1 MIFEI
6 KSKLK
11 LTGMKKTTA
20 EAIKQR
26 LTLDN
31 PKYQEAI
38 KMGRWTGNIEPV
50 LTFYEQTGNG
60 DLICPRGFVKQA
72 YFLCK
77 NYGEQIWITDNRRRV
92 LKPIRFAFQGE
103 LRPFQRQPVEDCLRH
118 DHGLLSAPPGA
129 GKTVMACHMIAQRQ
143 QPAIV
148 LVHTKE
154 LLWQWRDRI
163 KSFLGVEAGII
174 GDGKQDI
181 KCVTIATA
189 QSLIK
194 MAEEAAPHFGFLI
207 ADECHHAPAMQ
218 YVQVIEQFDCKYLL
232 GLSGTP
238 YRRDGLSRV
247 IYWHLGD
254 LTGQIEKADLIAS
267 GDLCAADVVW
277 TKTNF
282 ETQVD
287 ASENYTTALSEL
299 AENDERNQLIAR
311 TVAKDTGDGISLVLS
326 DRKQHCFDLA
336 NILEN
341 KYEIKAEVLTGS
353 TGNRDRQ
360 RILDDLRQDKCR
372 CLIATSQ
379 LIGEGFD
386 LPAISSLF
394 LVTPIRYHGRLI
406 QYIGRALR
414 PAPGKDRAI
423 VYDFVDVL
431 NPVFLA
437 QAKKRS
443 CVYGNEGIETLKK

>member
-1 MIFEI
+1 MEFEI

-11 LTGMKKTTA
+11 LTGMKAATA

-31 PKYQEAI
+31 PKYQEAV
-38 KMGRWTGNIEPV
+38 KMDRWTGDIEPV
-50 LTFYEQTGNG
+50 LTFYRQTGNG
-60 DLICPRGFVKQA
+60 ALICPRGFANQA
-72 YFLCK
+72 YSLCK
-77 NYGEQIWITDNRRRV
+77 NYGEQIWITDNRRV
-92 LKPIRFAFQGE
+92 LKPVDFAFQGQ
-103 LRPFQRQPVEDCLRH
+103 LKPFQRQPVKDCLRH
-118 DHGLLSAPPGA
+118 DHGLLSAPTGS
-129 GKTVMACHMIAQRQ
+129 GKTIMACHMIAQRQ

-163 KSFLGVEAGII
+163 KSFLGIEAGII

-181 KCVTIATA
+181 KCVTIATT

-232 GLSGTP
+232 GLSATP
-238 YRRDGLSRV
+238 YRRDGLSKV
-247 IYWHLGD
+247 IFWHLGD
-254 LTGQIEKADLIAS
+254 LTGQIEKVDLVAS
-267 GDLCAADVVW
+267 GDLCAADVRW
-277 TKTNF
+277 I
-282 ETQVD
+282 ETDFSATSD
-287 ASENYTTALSEL
+287 ATQDYSKALSEL
-299 AENDERNQLIAR
+299 TEDENRNRLIAN
-311 TVAKDTGDGISLVLS
+311 VIAKDNGDGISLVLS
-326 DRKQHCFDLA
+326 DRKQHCLDLA

-353 TGNRDRQ
+353 TGNRERQ

-394 LVTPIRYHGRLI
+394 LATPIKYHGRLV
-406 QYIGRALR
+406 QYVGRALR

-423 VYDFVDVL
+423 VYDFADVD
-431 NPVFLA
+431 PVFNA

-443 CVYGNEGIETLKK
+443 CVYENEGIAELKK